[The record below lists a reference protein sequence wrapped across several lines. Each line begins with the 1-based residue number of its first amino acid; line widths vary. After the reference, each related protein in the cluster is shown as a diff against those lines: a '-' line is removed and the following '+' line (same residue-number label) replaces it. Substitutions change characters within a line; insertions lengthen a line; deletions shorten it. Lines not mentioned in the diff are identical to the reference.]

1 MQFNK
6 SEVLL
11 LLEDA
16 MKAGFSVAEPY
27 LERHTGELATAK
39 ETLDK
44 NIALLRGCWN
54 IILGPDQKPVYRTP
68 YPINYTTID

>member
-16 MKAGFSVAEPY
+16 MKAGMMVAEPY
-27 LERHTGELATAK
+27 LNDDELDTVK
-39 ETLDK
+39 KTLDK

-54 IILGPDQKPVYRTP
+54 IILGPDQKPVYRKP
-68 YPINYTTID
+68 YPINYTTVD